1 MRRLDL
7 THRQCPGG
15 FGRAFGIAFWLQKR
29 HHEAHVVVA
38 SKVSQE
44 ISVKELRDLVD
55 GSQNAHFWNVN
66 RVPNL
71 AREVSFVHLC
81 Q

>member
-1 MRRLDL
+1 M
-7 THRQCPGG
+7 
-15 FGRAFGIAFWLQKR
+15 
-29 HHEAHVVVA
+29 VVA

>member
-1 MRRLDL
+1 M
-7 THRQCPGG
+7 
-15 FGRAFGIAFWLQKR
+15 A
-29 HHEAHVVVA
+29 VA

-44 ISVKELRDLVD
+44 ISLKELRDVVD
-55 GSQNAHFWNVN
+55 ESQKAHFWNVN
-66 RVPNL
+66 HRVPNL